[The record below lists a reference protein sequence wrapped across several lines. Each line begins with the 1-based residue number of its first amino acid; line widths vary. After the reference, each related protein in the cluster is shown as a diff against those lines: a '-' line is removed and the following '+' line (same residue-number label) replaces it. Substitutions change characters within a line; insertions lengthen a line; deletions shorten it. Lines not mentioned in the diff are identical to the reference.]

1 MNSGIFD
8 ALASTFGYIGGLV
21 IQFGIYAVYGVG
33 GYYLIK
39 IMYPIAVGKGEGSD
53 LSDRKI
59 WNRFVVTTAIWFAVS
74 LYHVKCLWL
83 P

>member
-8 ALASTFGYIGGLV
+8 VLQSCFGYIGSLV

-33 GYYLIK
+33 AYYLIK
-39 IMYPIAVGKGEGSD
+39 IIYPIAVGKGEGSD